1 MAQASNIYGGIK
13 VNVVK
18 KGFDWPAQLL
28 QAFKLQQQLV
38 QLEGEWFC

>member
-1 MAQASNIYGGIK
+1 MAQASNICGGIE

-28 QAFKLQQQLV
+28 QAFKLQRQLV